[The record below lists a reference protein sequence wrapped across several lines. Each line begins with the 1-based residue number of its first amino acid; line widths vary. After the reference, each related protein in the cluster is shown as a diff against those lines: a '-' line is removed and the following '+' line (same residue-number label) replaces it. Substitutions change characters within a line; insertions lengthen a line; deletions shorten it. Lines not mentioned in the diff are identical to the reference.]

1 VKSSASWWSCH
12 NPVERTIRT
21 ADLNTA
27 TSAHFHLLLADRGLA
42 RQDSSQNR
50 CDLPIIVLQ
59 VQGPAVLG
67 MADIQRAD
75 SRSRKFAILALAGIL
90 FGGVVLSVQF
100 ESWIEDVRSV
110 PVEAAR
116 ESLTTVFSWSVGIGT
131 VVIALAGCHFW
142 WWGRRVR
149 RTLRF
154 PPPGATVLRDT
165 AILEGEAAASRGRL
179 LQFLGVTLIF
189 CAVAVVIGSWLI
201 LRMLGAVHD

>member
-12 NPVERTIRT
+12 NPVERNTRT
-21 ADLNTA
+21 ADLDTA

-42 RQDSSQNR
+42 RHDLFQNR

-59 VQGPAVLG
+59 MREPAVLG

-75 SRSRKFAILALAGIL
+75 SRSRKFALLALAGIL

-100 ESWIEDVRSV
+100 ESWIEDVRSM

-116 ESLTTVFSWSVGIGT
+116 ESLTTVFSWSVGIAT
-131 VVIALAGCHFW
+131 IAIALAGCHFW
-142 WWGRRVR
+142 WWGKRVR
-149 RTLRF
+149 RALRF

-165 AILEGEAAASRGRL
+165 VILEGEAASSRGRL
-179 LQFLGVTLIF
+179 LQFLGVIHIF
-189 CAVAVVIGSWLI
+189 CAVTVVIGSWWI
-201 LRMLGAVHD
+201 LRMLGTVRD

>member
-1 VKSSASWWSCH
+1 
-12 NPVERTIRT
+12 
-21 ADLNTA
+21 
-27 TSAHFHLLLADRGLA
+27 
-42 RQDSSQNR
+42 
-50 CDLPIIVLQ
+50 
-59 VQGPAVLG
+59 VLG

-100 ESWIEDVRSV
+100 ESWIEDVRSM

-116 ESLTTVFSWSVGIGT
+116 EFLTRVLSWSVGIGT
-131 VVIALAGCHFW
+131 VAIAVVGCYFW

-154 PPPGATVLRDT
+154 PLPGATVLRDT
-165 AILEGEAAASRGRL
+165 SILEGEAAASRGRL

-189 CAVAVVIGSWLI
+189 CAVAVVIGSWWT